1 MGVMLDIIVA
11 SMISAVITLII
22 MNANLV
28 IGQTW
33 ATYNGGVM
41 VQQLLISAAQI
52 VEGEFRNMGCGVDS
66 AASQKIL
73 QALDTCITFRMALR
87 PDPNSEIKTV
97 KYYSGSPSEL
107 SATEN
112 PDDRFLYRQENSA
125 TPEKVGMVTR
135 FNIKY
140 YDFQNDTMP
149 TPVSSSDLINIGI
162 VEITLEVQS
171 PYVSFVDA
179 NGVKRFASAM
189 WKQTRLASQ
198 NLKR

>member
-11 SMISAVITLII
+11 SMIGAVITLII
-22 MNANLV
+22 MNANIV

-41 VQQLLISAAQI
+41 VQQLLISDAQI

-66 AASQKIL
+66 SASNKIL

-87 PDPNSEIKTV
+87 PDPGSEIKTV
-97 KYYSGSPSEL
+97 KYWSGSPREL

-112 PDDRFLYRQENSA
+112 PDDRFLYRRENSGDS
-125 TPEKVGMVTR
+125 EKVGMVTK
-135 FNIKY
+135 FNIRY
-140 YDFQNDTMP
+140 FDFQNDTMP
-149 TPVSSSDLINIGI
+149 TPVSPGDLIRIGI

-171 PYVSFVDA
+171 PYVSFIDA
-179 NGVKRFASAM
+179 NGIKRYASAM